1 MSSQTLST
9 VVIGVFT
16 LVSTLVL
23 MYVVARGRHRDSHRD
38 DL

>member
-16 LVSTLVL
+16 LVSTLTL
-23 MYVVARGRHRDSHRD
+23 MYVIARGRQRDTHRD